1 MSTPTQ
7 TETAPNDK
15 EYNFAQMR
23 KRLDQSEAA
32 RVQAEQE
39 VERLRNETN
48 ESNGDDFVDK
58 KSFNKSLSQSESKIV
73 DKLDKKTEQRIQDA
87 INQERRS
94 AWLKANPDFQEV
106 IQHAPKIFELDS
118 ELAESIVSN
127 PDEFEKQKLAYK
139 TVKHLGLHKP
149 KETPQDIQA
158 KIEANKKNAAYQ
170 PSQIGSAPYAN
181 TGDFSAAGQKTS
193 YEHMKALQGRLGIR

>member
-1 MSTPTQ
+1 MKLFATKTFEGSIMVISALFPLDN
-7 TETAPNDK
+7 EPLSVNANILAGFDV
-15 EYNFAQMR
+15 NFAI
-23 KRLDQSEAA
+23 SCF
-32 RVQAEQE
+32 
-39 VERLRNETN
+39 N
-48 ESNGDDFVDK
+48 ESIFVSTRFIID
-58 KSFNKSLSQSESKIV
+58 N
-73 DKLDKKTEQRIQDA
+73 
-87 INQERRS
+87 
-94 AWLKANPDFQEV
+94 
-106 IQHAPKIFELDS
+106 
-118 ELAESIVSN
+118 ESIVSN